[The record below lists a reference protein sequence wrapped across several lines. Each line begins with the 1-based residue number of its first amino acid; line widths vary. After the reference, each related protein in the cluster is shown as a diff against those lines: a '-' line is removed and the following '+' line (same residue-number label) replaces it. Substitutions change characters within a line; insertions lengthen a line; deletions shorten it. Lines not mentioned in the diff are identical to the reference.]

1 MLANR
6 KLPEAEELDEAAFL
20 RIIRGGKVL
29 TINEDGIS
37 VIRTGKGGYVKLFR
51 LPKLFS
57 SDLYSPRPRRFVR
70 AVEKL
75 QEIGIPTVRNLRLYW
90 IDCMNRHAVH
100 YKRLKG
106 KELRSQL
113 QTGENRDLLIQHWIA
128 LMATLHENGIYFR
141 GINFSNVLVTP
152 DQELG
157 LIDVGSTEFKPAPL
171 SPAMRA
177 RNFKHP
183 LAYQVDLNLF
193 QEFGMTR
200 LVESYLKRANLSD
213 RDRDAFLAKAGTQH
227 PELKSAIDAL
237 N

>member
-1 MLANR
+1 MGPSACRHFGDCNDDGSPNLA
-6 KLPEAEELDEAAFL
+6 
-20 RIIRGGKVL
+20 
-29 TINEDGIS
+29 DGIWLLN
-37 VIRTGKGGYVKLFR
+37 YLFLAGPSR
-51 LPKLFS
+51 ECLAACDTDDDDNVGLL
-57 SDLYSPRPRRFVR
+57 D
-70 AVEKL
+70 A
-75 QEIGIPTVRNLRLYW
+75 I
-90 IDCMNRHAVH
+90 
-100 YKRLKG
+100 
-106 KELRSQL
+106 
-113 QTGENRDLLIQHWIA
+113 LLIQHWIA
-128 LMATLHENGIYFR
+128 LLATLHENGIYFR

-193 QEFGMTR
+193 REFGMTR

-227 PELKSAIDAL
+227 PALKSAIEEL